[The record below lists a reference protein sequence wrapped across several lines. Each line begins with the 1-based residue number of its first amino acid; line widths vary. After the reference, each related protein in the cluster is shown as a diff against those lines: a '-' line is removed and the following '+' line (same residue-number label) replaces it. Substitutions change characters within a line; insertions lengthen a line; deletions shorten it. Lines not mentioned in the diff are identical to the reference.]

1 MQVRTN
7 IMMMAAAAITLLLAA
22 GASVAA
28 QQAEKPPVPASV
40 DPRAAQPERPTVAT
54 HAGTVAPGYL
64 EIEAGIE
71 LDRFADASRTSIGT
85 LVTKIGI
92 ASHLQLSLFSSV
104 VKPSDSSG
112 GFGDFGIGAKWRIL
126 DDHPVLGDF
135 AVLPILTVPTGSFT
149 QGSGTGTTAG
159 SLWLISSR
167 DLGPLHL
174 DLNIAYSVND
184 GSGTRAPTSSWF
196 WTMSWG
202 GQFTPIVGWTVECY
216 GVPGTGGAAGALP
229 LVALL
234 FGPTFTVQKSLVLDF
249 GAIAPIAGQ
258 QPRAF
263 FAGVTYNVGR
273 LW

>member
-1 MQVRTN
+1 
-7 IMMMAAAAITLLLAA
+7 MMMAAAAITLLHPAR
-22 GASVAA
+22 ASVAA
-28 QQAEKPPVPASV
+28 QQSPAAPASV
-40 DPRAAQPERPTVAT
+40 DPRAAQPERPTIAT

-64 EIEAGIE
+64 EFEAGIE
-71 LDRFADASRTSIGT
+71 LDRFPDASRTSVGT

-92 ASHLQLSLFSSV
+92 ASHLQLSLFSAV
-104 VKPSDSSG
+104 VKPSANSG
-112 GFGDFGIGAKWRIL
+112 GFGDFGIGAKWRIA

-135 AVLPILTVPTGSFT
+135 ALLPILTVPTGSFS

-174 DLNIAYSVND
+174 DLNVAYTVAD
-184 GSGTRAPTSSWF
+184 GGGARVPQSSWF

-202 GQFTPIVGWTVECY
+202 GAFTPKVGWTVECY
-216 GVPGTGGAAGALP
+216 GVPGTGGAAGAPP

-234 FGPTFTVQKSLVLDF
+234 FGPTFTVQKSMVFDF

-263 FAGVTYNVGR
+263 FAGVTYNVGK

>member
-1 MQVRTN
+1 MTAVV
-7 IMMMAAAAITLLLAA
+7 AITLLHPAD
-22 GASVAA
+22 ASIAA
-28 QQAEKPPVPASV
+28 QQSEKPPAPASV

-64 EIEAGIE
+64 EFETGVE
-71 LDRFADASRTSIGT
+71 LDRFADASRSSIGT

-92 ASHLQLSLFSSV
+92 ASHVQLSLFSSV
-104 VKPSDSSG
+104 VKPSDNAG
-112 GFGDFGIGAKWRIL
+112 GFGDFGIGAKWRIV
-126 DDHPVLGDF
+126 DDHSVLGDF

-149 QGSGTGTTAG
+149 HGSGTGTTAG

-174 DLNIAYSVND
+174 DLNVVYTMND
-184 GSGTRAPTSSWF
+184 GRGVNAPQSSWF

-202 GQFTPIVGWTVECY
+202 GAFTPKVGWTVECY
-216 GVPGTGGAAGALP
+216 GVPGTGSAVGAPP

-234 FGPTFTVQKSLVLDF
+234 FGPTFTVHKSLVFDF

-258 QPRAF
+258 QPRAL

>member
-7 IMMMAAAAITLLLAA
+7 ILMAAVVAITLLHPA

-28 QQAEKPPVPASV
+28 QQSEKPPAPVAV

-54 HAGTVAPGYL
+54 HAGTVAPGYW
-64 EIEAGIE
+64 EIETGIE
-71 LDRFADASRTSIGT
+71 LDRFADASRSSVGT

-92 ASHLQLSLFSSV
+92 GSHVQLSLFSAV
-104 VKPSDSSG
+104 VKPSDNSG
-112 GFGDFGIGAKWRIL
+112 GVGDFGVGVKWRL
-126 DDHPVLGDF
+126 FDDHPVLGDF
-135 AVLPILTVPTGSFT
+135 AMLPILTVPTGSFAH
-149 QGSGTGTTAG
+149 GSGTGTTAG

-174 DLNIAYSVND
+174 DLNVAYTMND
-184 GSGTRAPTSSWF
+184 GSGATAPRSSWF

-202 GQFTPIVGWTVECY
+202 GAFTPQFGWTVECY
-216 GVPGTGGAAGALP
+216 GVPGTGGTAGAPP

-234 FGPTFTVQKSLVLDF
+234 FGPTFTVQKSLVFDF

-273 LW
+273 IW

>member
-1 MQVRTN
+1 
-7 IMMMAAAAITLLLAA
+7 MMMAAAAITLLHPAR
-22 GASVAA
+22 ASVAA
-28 QQAEKPPVPASV
+28 QQSPAAPASV

-64 EIEAGIE
+64 EIETGIE
-71 LDRFADASRTSIGT
+71 VDRFADASRTSVGT

-92 ASHLQLSLFSSV
+92 ASHVQLSLFSAV
-104 VKPSDSSG
+104 VKPSANSG
-112 GFGDFGIGAKWRIL
+112 GFGDFGIGAKWRIA

-135 AVLPILTVPTGSFT
+135 AVLPILTVPTGSFS

-174 DLNIAYSVND
+174 DLNVAYTVAD
-184 GSGTRAPTSSWF
+184 GGGARVPQSSWF

-202 GQFTPIVGWTVECY
+202 GAFTPKVGWTVECY
-216 GVPGTGGAAGALP
+216 GVPGTGGAAGAPP

-234 FGPTFTVQKSLVLDF
+234 FGPTFTVAKSLVFDF

-258 QPRAF
+258 QPPAF
-263 FAGVTYNVGR
+263 FAGVTYNVGK

>member
-1 MQVRTN
+1 
-7 IMMMAAAAITLLLAA
+7 MAAAALTLLHPAR
-22 GASVAA
+22 ASVAA
-28 QQAEKPPVPASV
+28 QQPEKPPASV

-54 HAGTVAPGYL
+54 HAGTVAIGYL
-64 EIEAGIE
+64 EFEAGIE
-71 LDRFADASRTSIGT
+71 LDRIADASHASIGT

-92 ASHLQLSLFSSV
+92 ASHVQLSLFSSV
-104 VKPSDSSG
+104 VRPSDRSG
-112 GFGDFGIGAKWRIL
+112 GFGDFGIGAKWRMV
-126 DDHPVLGDF
+126 DDHPILGDF
-135 AVLPILTVPTGSFT
+135 ALLPILTVPTGSFS

-174 DLNIAYSVND
+174 DLNVAYTVND
-184 GSGTRAPTSSWF
+184 GSETRAPKSSWF

-202 GQFTPIVGWTVECY
+202 GAFTPKVGWTVECY
-216 GVPGTGGAAGALP
+216 GVPGTTGATGAPP

-234 FGPTFTVQKSLVLDF
+234 FGPTFTVQKSLVFDF
-249 GAIAPIAGQ
+249 GAIAPLAGQ

-263 FAGVTYNVGR
+263 FAGVTYNAGR